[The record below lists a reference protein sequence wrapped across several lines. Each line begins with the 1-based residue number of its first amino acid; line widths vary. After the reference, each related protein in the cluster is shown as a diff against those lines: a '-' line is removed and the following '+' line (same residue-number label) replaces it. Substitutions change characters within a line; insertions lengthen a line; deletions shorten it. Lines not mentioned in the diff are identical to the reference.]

1 MNTIVSLS
9 KPIIILGIRIQLTD
23 SYISWIYSP
32 PNDNKNTL
40 AGTLLA
46 INFQALIPAIFKDT
60 RDRKNN
66 FISSFDSVF
75 ECTKVLALTN
85 MIEGDS

>member
-9 KPIIILGIRIQLTD
+9 KLIIILGIRIQLTD

-32 PNDNKNTL
+32 QNDNKNTL

-60 RDRKNN
+60 KMVKTTL
-66 FISSFDSVF
+66 FHHLILCLSAPM
-75 ECTKVLALTN
+75 C
-85 MIEGDS
+85 